1 MTKAILLSALGPIL
15 IDGDDLHLR
24 SIHILDGGEPM
35 PAARDDDPSAPA
47 PGSPVA
53 EAVRQLSAYF
63 SAGFTAFN
71 VPLAPMATVRG
82 EALRAAITG
91 IPPGE
96 TLSYGAVAKAAGS
109 SPRAIG
115 QACARNPFPIVIP
128 CHRVVGSGGAIG
140 HYSAGRGTVTKT
152 WLLDHERRGGLL

>member
-1 MTKAILLSALGPIL
+1 MTKAILLSAIGPIV
-15 IDGDDLHLR
+15 IDGDDLQLR
-24 SIHILDGGEPM
+24 SIHILDADEPI
-35 PAARDDDPSAPA
+35 PTVHPDDAPA
-47 PGSPVA
+47 PGTPVA
-53 EAVRQLSAYF
+53 EAARQLSAYF
-63 SAGFTAFN
+63 TAGFTAFDL
-71 VPLAPMATVRG
+71 PLAPMASPRG
-82 EALRAAITG
+82 EALRAAIAA

-115 QACARNPFPIVIP
+115 QACARNALPIVIP

>member
-1 MTKAILLSALGPIL
+1 MTKAILLSALGPIV

-24 SIHILDGGEPM
+24 LIHILD
-35 PAARDDDPSAPA
+35 ARQSIPDLGPDDAPQ

-63 SAGFTAFN
+63 TTGFTAFD
-71 VPLAPMATVRG
+71 VPLAPMASPRG
-82 EALRAAITG
+82 EALRTAIAA
-91 IPPGE
+91 IPPGD

-115 QACARNPFPIVIP
+115 QACARNAFPIVIP